1 MNQAPRIE
9 TATITG
15 PFQIEIHWSTGEV
28 FTTDL
33 KDLIGPPRKEDPFC
47 ALHDPAFFAQ
57 GHADDWGDGLN
68 WPGGLDLGADRL
80 YALGRK
86 QAGLPTREDFIEWM
100 ERNNLSLSRAAE
112 AIGMTRRMI
121 AYYKNGS
128 RPIPKTVWLA
138 CIGYEVLERQ
148 KLAKAMTS
156 PPSSITVESERCA
169 MASRNCEEDNG
180 NSAFG
185 NKKNSSSSL
194 CGKPQMI

>member
-1 MNQAPRIE
+1 M
-9 TATITG
+9 
-15 PFQIEIHWSTGEV
+15 

-33 KDLIGPPRKEDPFC
+33 KDLIGPPREEDPFC

-57 GHADDWGDGLN
+57 GHADDWGDGLS

-86 QAGLPTREDFIEWM
+86 QTGLPTREDFIQWM
-100 ERNNLSLSRAAE
+100 ERNNLSLSHAAE

-138 CIGYEVLERQ
+138 CIGYEVLERH
-148 KLAKAMTS
+148 AA
-156 PPSSITVESERCA
+156 
-169 MASRNCEEDNG
+169 
-180 NSAFG
+180 
-185 NKKNSSSSL
+185 
-194 CGKPQMI
+194 